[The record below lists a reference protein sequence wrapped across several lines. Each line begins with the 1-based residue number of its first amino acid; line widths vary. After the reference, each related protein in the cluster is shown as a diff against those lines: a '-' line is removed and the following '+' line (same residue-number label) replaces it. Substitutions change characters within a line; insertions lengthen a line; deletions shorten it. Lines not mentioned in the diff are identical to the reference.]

1 MEGLVLALALL
12 IWSCCG
18 LLLFTVGCLAIR
30 TMARVPGERASW
42 KVGRSAADLRA
53 QELLR
58 EVLEESEYCQ
68 LMDKGYL
75 EVPSPHNEGRIYR
88 VPLDDGLVHV
98 YECGELTQRLCVQPV
113 EHLPRFDVIAMHK
126 LLIDSDEGE
135 YLARANAFPPLR
147 GGW

>member
-1 MEGLVLALALL
+1 MQAVVLVLAILT
-12 IWSCCG
+12 WSCSG

-30 TMARVPGERASW
+30 TLARMPGEHATW
-42 KVGRSAADLRA
+42 GMGRSAADLRA
-53 QELLR
+53 EELLR
-58 EVLEESEYCQ
+58 EVLEDSEYRQ
-68 LMDKGYL
+68 LMDRGYL

-113 EHLPRFDVIAMHK
+113 EYLPRYDIIVMHK

>member
-1 MEGLVLALALL
+1 MQAMVLVLAILS
-12 IWSCCG
+12 WSCSG

-30 TMARVPGERASW
+30 TLARMPGEPAAI
-42 KVGRSAADLRA
+42 GRSAADLRA
-53 QELLR
+53 EELLR
-58 EVLEESEYCQ
+58 EVLEESEYRQ
-68 LMDKGYL
+68 LMDRGYL

-113 EHLPRFDVIAMHK
+113 EYLPRYDIIVMHK

>member
-1 MEGLVLALALL
+1 MEALVLVLAILL
-12 IWSCCG
+12 WSCTG

-30 TMARVPGERASW
+30 TLARTPGDRAAW
-42 KVGRSAADLRA
+42 GMGRSAADLRA
-53 QELLR
+53 QEMLR
-58 EVLEESEYCQ
+58 EVLEEREYRQ
-68 LMDKGYL
+68 LMDQGYL

-113 EHLPRFDVIAMHK
+113 EHLPRYDVIVMHK

-135 YLARANAFPPLR
+135 YLARANAFPPLH